1 MASRTIDCSG
11 RDELR
16 LARDFVSHLRVAVA
30 VDSLL
35 ASFNVFACC
44 GTPDVVV
51 GDRSVVFSKIEFE
64 GVQGWQVCR

>member
-16 LARDFVSHLRVAVA
+16 LARDFVTALRVAVA

-35 ASFNVFACC
+35 ASFDVFACC
-44 GTPDVVV
+44 GCPDVFV
-51 GDRSVVFSKIEFE
+51 GERSVVFSKIEFE
-64 GVQGWQVCR
+64 GVHGWQVCR